1 MKRFAAVLAAAF
13 LVGAC
18 TQGYP
23 ARRPAP
29 ALPHPSVP
37 EARQAAVPVPASE
50 VDGVLRYYHRV
61 LALKGA
67 ELSREYERAR
77 QNFEQAPSEA
87 HRLQLAILL
96 SLPGAAFRDDSAAIG
111 LLQPLVKEGPEES
124 TLKPLAQLMQNYM
137 LELRRTDDALQT
149 QSAKLR
155 DEQRRAE
162 ALQQKL
168 EALLQM
174 EMNMIEREQAAQ
186 PRKR

>member
-1 MKRFAAVLAAAF
+1 MAAF
-13 LVGAC
+13 LLGAC
-18 TQGYP
+18 AQGFQ

-29 ALPHPSVP
+29 ALPGPSVP
-37 EARQAAVPVPASE
+37 EARQAALPAPTGD
-50 VDGVLRYYHRV
+50 VDAVLKYYHRV
-61 LALKGA
+61 LTLKGA
-67 ELSREYERAR
+67 ELGREYERAR
-77 QNFEQAPSEA
+77 QNFEHAPSEA
-87 HRLQLAILL
+87 HRLRLAILL

-111 LLQPLVKEGPEES
+111 LLQPLVKEGLEES
-124 TLKPLAQLMQNYM
+124 TLKPLAQLMQNYI
-137 LELRRTDDALQT
+137 LELRRTEDALQA

-174 EMNMIEREQAAQ
+174 EMKMIEREQAAQ